1 MPEDNPVTPP
11 EFKEIPV
18 VEAKGAPKE
27 YTQLIK
33 LANAAFT
40 KGSAEEAAQLFKK
53 AFGLYTQNADDW
65 VKFGLVHE
73 MLKQPEPE
81 MAAFKRAISID
92 PKNEGAWLNLARL
105 LLISG
110 NTDEAIEANKK
121 VLQINPKNAFALM
134 NLGTC
139 YDQKGDPSAA
149 MEAYKKSVQVNP
161 KLADA
166 WFNLAKVQ
174 ERVQDYEN
182 AVRNYR
188 QTLRLNPK
196 DEVAKKNLQAA
207 QVALKNASKTK
218 KAPPS
223 PTTKPKGKE
232 PKLQSS
238 VPLGPR
244 FYDTKEMREKFT
256 AAIVG
261 GFFAVIVFYIATF
274 LVSCLED
281 TVYATMTDA
290 YSTYSNG
297 SPLNEVLALWAVA
310 FTPLTEL
317 NNIQP
322 AWVDDWLYYL
332 LPCLLSGLII
342 VVSGKGIKYSLVAGF
357 FFMFWGIILP
367 VIYTLFL
374 PLFFNVSPTSFNAA
388 LATSFAPWLYAD
400 TFTNFFTNLTSLYL
414 GWSFAGAI
422 QLGGVSFLF
431 AMPFALLADLFRK
444 VTRAK

>member
-1 MPEDNPVTPP
+1 MPDDNPVNPP
-11 EFKEIPV
+11 EFTEIPV
-18 VEAKGAPKE
+18 VEAKGPPKE

-33 LANAAFT
+33 LANAAFQ
-40 KGSAEEAAQLFKK
+40 KGSAEEASQLFKK

-81 MAAFKRAISID
+81 MAAFKRALSIN
-92 PKNEGAWLNLARL
+92 PQNEGAWLNLARL
-105 LLISG
+105 LLIRG
-110 NTDEAIEANKK
+110 NIDEAIEANKK
-121 VLQINPKNAFALM
+121 VLQINAKNAFALM

-149 MEAYKKSVQVNP
+149 IEAYKKSVQVNP

-182 AVRNYR
+182 AARNYR

-196 DEVAKKNLQAA
+196 DEVAKRNLQET
-207 QVALKNASKTK
+207 QNALKNASKTK
-218 KAPPS
+218 KGPS
-223 PTTKPKGKE
+223 PTATTKGKE

-244 FYDTKEMREKFT
+244 FYDTKEMREKLTT
-256 AAIVG
+256 AIIG

-281 TVYATMTDA
+281 TIYATMTDS
-290 YSTYSNG
+290 YTVYSNG
-297 SPLNEVLALWAVA
+297 NPLNEVLALWAVA
-310 FTPLTEL
+310 FTPISQMNLI
-317 NNIQP
+317 NS
-322 AWVDDWLYYL
+322 AWIEDWLFYL
-332 LPCLLSGLII
+332 IPAIIAGLVL
-342 VVSGKGIKYSLVAGF
+342 VVAGKGIKYTLVAAF
-357 FFMFWGIILP
+357 FFAFWGFILP
-367 VIYTLFL
+367 VIFTLFL
-374 PLFFNVSPTSFNAA
+374 PLFFNVSPTSFDAA
-388 LATSFAPWLYAD
+388 LATSFAPWLHAD
-400 TFTNFFTNLTSLYL
+400 IFTNFFMSFSSLYL
-414 GWSFAGAI
+414 GWSFAGAVQYA
-422 QLGGVSFLF
+422 QLALLI
-431 AMPFALLADLFRK
+431 AMGPALLADLFRK

>member
-1 MPEDNPVTPP
+1 MPEDKPVNPP
-11 EFKEIPV
+11 EFTEIPV
-18 VEAKGAPKE
+18 VEVKGAPKE

-40 KGSAEEAAQLFKK
+40 KGSAEEAVQLFKK
-53 AFGLYTQNADDW
+53 AFGLFTQNADDW
-65 VKFGLVHE
+65 VKFGLAHE
-73 MLKQPEPE
+73 ILKQPEQE

-105 LLISG
+105 HLISG
-110 NTDEAIEANKK
+110 NTDESIEANKK

-149 MEAYKKSVQVNP
+149 IEAYKKSVQVNP

-174 ERVQDYEN
+174 ERVQDYPN
-182 AVRNYR
+182 AVRNYH

-196 DEVAKKNLQAA
+196 DEVARKNLHEA
-207 QVALKNASKTK
+207 QVALKNASKSKGT
-218 KAPPS
+218 PS
-223 PTTKPKGKE
+223 EVKLKGKE

-244 FYDTKEMREKFT
+244 FYDSKEMREKFT
-256 AAIVG
+256 GAVIG
-261 GFFAVIVFYIATF
+261 GFFAVFIFYIATF

-290 YSTYSNG
+290 YTTYSNG
-297 SPLNEVLALWAVA
+297 SPLNEVLALWPVA
-310 FTPLTEL
+310 FTPLTQL
-317 NNIQP
+317 NLIQP
-322 AWVDDWLYYL
+322 SWIDDWLYYFI
-332 LPCLLSGLII
+332 PAIIAGLIL
-342 VVSGKGIKYSLVAGF
+342 VVSGKGIKYTLVAGF
-357 FFMFWGIILP
+357 FFIFWGFILP
-367 VIYTLFL
+367 VIFTVFM

-388 LATSFAPWLYAD
+388 LASSFPLTLQAD
-400 TFTNFFTNLTSLYL
+400 SFTNFFMNFSSLYL

-422 QLGGVSFLF
+422 QLAGVALLF